1 MFRNAGAGHMA
12 TVGPWA
18 ALPGALCIG
27 AALGAAMHYPL
38 APMRTLLLLSTM
50 VAWAMSR
57 PADLWFVLPA
67 LLPVASFTPWSGWWL
82 VDGSDLLILAL
93 MGGAYLRW
101 GMDAWRSSAVPCART
116 PLSMRWVYLALPPL
130 LLLGV
135 WRGLDDARG
144 GASWASLLAGL
155 WSQGPYGDYDLPGNT
170 LRVAKSLLW
179 GLLLM
184 PVLYR
189 WPQGAPLRLARGMVI
204 GLFLVCAGVV
214 WERSLYVGLLDFSTN
229 YRTTAWFWEMH
240 VGGAAIDA
248 YLAMALPF
256 AWWSAWS
263 APRGWRWYAAAALV
277 LLSTY
282 AVLTTYSRGLYLA
295 VVITGMAMGALAHR
309 FHFDAPDGT
318 LWHRRAM
325 AWLLTALVVETMGV
339 WLGGAF
345 MSDRLVRSKVDLH
358 QRMAHWKRGVGLLHT
373 PGQWMLGLGVGRLPA
388 HYSGQTAEGALPGHV
403 RWQPKAGGGSETW
416 LFGPA
421 RPDIRGGLALAQRVA
436 LVPGGGYKV
445 RLRAHMG
452 EPVWVKVQLCEQHLL
467 YTLSCQL
474 RTRDLSSA
482 SKTINGWMELPL
494 LGPALASEG
503 MGAGWREGVLSIRV
517 LQAGAL
523 LRLEGVELIDAQGR
537 QVLRNSF
544 FTFGSRYWSSIAY
557 DNFLPW
563 HLDNLLLELLVE
575 RGLLGLLVLAALV
588 LWALVLLWRG
598 IARHKPLALTV
609 AGSIAAT
616 LLVGCVVSFIEIPRV
631 SIMLWL
637 LLVVS
642 VLAGEDQP
650 LRQP

>member
-1 MFRNAGAGHMA
+1 MSMLGH
-12 TVGPWA
+12 WA
-18 ALPGALCIG
+18 LLPGALFTA
-27 AALGAAMHYPL
+27 AALGAATQYPL
-38 APMRTLLLLSTM
+38 APLLALSLLSTM

-57 PADLWFVLPA
+57 PADLWFLLPA

-101 GMDAWRSSAVPCART
+101 VADAWRRPSDAAART
-116 PLSMRWVYLALPPL
+116 PPGMRWVYLALPPL
-130 LLLGV
+130 LLLGM

-144 GASWASLLAGL
+144 AASWLSLLAGL
-155 WSQGPYGDYDLPGNT
+155 WSEGPYGDFDLPGNT

-189 WPQGAPLRLARGMVI
+189 WPQGAALRLARGMVA

-214 WERSLYVGLLDFSTN
+214 WERGLYVGLLDFSTS

-256 AWWSAWS
+256 AWWAAWS
-263 APRGWRWYAAAALV
+263 APHGWRWYAAAALV
-277 LLSTY
+277 LVSTY

-295 VVITGMAMGALAHR
+295 VVITGLALGALAHR
-309 FHFDAPDGT
+309 YHFEAPDGT

-325 AWLLTALVVETMGV
+325 AWLLAALVVETMGV

-373 PGQWMLGLGVGRLPA
+373 PGQWVLGLGVGRLPA
-388 HYSGQTAEGALPGHV
+388 HYSTQTSDGALPGRV
-403 RWQPKAGGGSETW
+403 RWQPGTGGGSEAW
-416 LFGPA
+416 LFGPT
-421 RPDIRGGLALAQRVA
+421 RPDVRGGLALAQRVA
-436 LVPGGGYKV
+436 LAPGGDYKV
-445 RLRAHMG
+445 RLRARMA

-474 RTRDLSSA
+474 RTRDLSAA
-482 SKTINGWMELPL
+482 SKTFNGWMELPL
-494 LGPALASEG
+494 LGPAFPSEG
-503 MGAGWREGVLSIRV
+503 MGAGLREGVLSIRV
-517 LQAGAL
+517 LQADAL
-523 LRLEGVELIDAQGR
+523 LRLEGVELIDPQGR
-537 QVLRNSF
+537 QVLRNSL
-544 FTFGSRYWSSIAY
+544 FTFGPRFWSSIAY

-575 RGLLGLLVLAALV
+575 RGLLGLLALAALV
-588 LWALVLLWRG
+588 LWALVLLGRG
-598 IARHKPLALTV
+598 IARHKPLALIV

-616 LLVGCVVSFIEIPRV
+616 LLVGSVVSFIEIPRV